1 MIGFFASACAL
12 AGSRRGETRTAL
24 SRCCRLRLFLTPSR
38 KSAAFC
44 FAKLRG
50 GSAPSGPAATEG
62 LDLHFPAAP
71 LCPYFS
77 RLLGKVLHF
86 ASQNC
91 VGILRPP
98 DQPPRRDLTCTF
110 PLLPSA
116 PISHAFSEK
125 CCILLR
131 KIAWGFCALRTKKTG
146 CRKSDILFFWS
157 ARRDLNPQPLESES
171 TAISNFATG
180 GYGTSR
186 IVHHSPHF
194 CKPFLPFLF

>member
-12 AGSRRGETRTAL
+12 AGSRRGEIRTAL

-50 GSAPSGPAATEG
+50 GSAPSGSSATEG
-62 LDLHFPAAP
+62 LDLHFPVAP

-91 VGILRPP
+91 VGVLRPP

-146 CRKSDILFFWS
+146 CRKSDILFFG
-157 ARRDLNPQPLESES
+157 PP
-171 TAISNFATG
+171 G
-180 GYGTSR
+180 GT
-186 IVHHSPHF
+186 
-194 CKPFLPFLF
+194 

>member
-24 SRCCRLRLFLTPSR
+24 SRCSPLPLFLTPSR
-38 KSAAFC
+38 ESAAFC

-50 GSAPSGPAATEG
+50 GSAPSGSAATEG
-62 LDLHFPAAP
+62 LDLHFPVAP

-91 VGILRPP
+91 VGVLRPP
-98 DQPPRRDLTCTF
+98 DQ
-110 PLLPSA
+110 
-116 PISHAFSEK
+116 
-125 CCILLR
+125 
-131 KIAWGFCALRTKKTG
+131 KKTG
-146 CRKSDILFFWS
+146 CRFCGILFFWS